1 MAAKPRKTNP
11 TLTSRITILEGLG
24 PKTAEA
30 FARLGVIT
38 LEDMFFLMPRR
49 YEDRRNPKPMD
60 SLVPGTTDCAVGM
73 VSELSYGY
81 GKTEAVISDSTGSA
95 NVIWFTEKIGTFLR
109 KGMRIA
115 VYGQLSDRYIVPS
128 FSHPEFEILKRGA
141 IPKLI
146 GKIFP
151 VYPGTADLTQR
162 VIIKFIDLALD
173 TCSEECLKEFL
184 PKKVLN
190 SYKMMSF
197 RDAVIQIHRP
207 SDELS
212 FIKARNRL
220 SFDEFYLLQTGI
232 IMRRNSRGGL
242 LQAQPLK
249 AGDKYRAFT
258 ENLPFALTKAQQQ
271 AGAEILS
278 DLAKPSPMNR
288 LLQGDVGSGKT
299 IVAVIAML
307 AACDSGAQSAF
318 MAPTEILAQQH
329 YINLCKLLEPLGLKV
344 ALLTGSLK
352 ESERKRILDEIY
364 CGIVNIVVGTHAVF
378 SEDVDFL
385 NLALVIVDEQH
396 RFGVLQ
402 RGALISKGKAPHVLA
417 MTATPIPRTL
427 ILSVYGDLGVS
438 VLNELPPGRQK
449 IRTISLTPAEFRK
462 VPKMI
467 RERVAKHEQVYWV
480 CPLIEEGE
488 RDLASVSD
496 TYNRLHELL
505 PEVRMEMLHGR
516 LSVDQKTQIMNDF
529 SAGKID
535 MLIATVVIEVGVDVP
550 NATLMVIE
558 DAGQFGLAQLHQL
571 RGRVGRGKAQSTCVL
586 LENPDITPEGRER
599 VAAMVRTTD
608 GFELAEQD
616 LRQRGPGE
624 LCGTRQH
631 GVTDFRVADLVRDE
645 KILMLARDLAQELM
659 TEDPA
664 LESEPKLKAEIL
676 RRLGG
681 VLELAATS

>member
-95 NVIWFTEKIGTFLR
+95 NIIWFTEKIGTFLR

-173 TCSEECLKEFL
+173 KYSEECLKEFL

-220 SFDEFYLLQTGI
+220 SFDEFYLLQTDNHAPQHS
-232 IMRRNSRGGL
+232 RRTTAGTDPNSWRQVQSFHGESALCPHESPAASRSRDTLGL
-242 LQAQPLK
+242 GQ
-249 AGDKYRAFT
+249 
-258 ENLPFALTKAQQQ
+258 ALT
-271 AGAEILS
+271 
-278 DLAKPSPMNR
+278 
-288 LLQGDVGSGKT
+288 
-299 IVAVIAML
+299 
-307 AACDSGAQSAF
+307 
-318 MAPTEILAQQH
+318 
-329 YINLCKLLEPLGLKV
+329 
-344 ALLTGSLK
+344 
-352 ESERKRILDEIY
+352 
-364 CGIVNIVVGTHAVF
+364 
-378 SEDVDFL
+378 
-385 NLALVIVDEQH
+385 DEQTPTRGRRLRENDCCGDSDVSGV
-396 RFGVLQ
+396 RFGSAIGVH
-402 RGALISKGKAPHVLA
+402 G
-417 MTATPIPRTL
+417 TD
-427 ILSVYGDLGVS
+427 GDS
-438 VLNELPPGRQK
+438 
-449 IRTISLTPAEFRK
+449 
-462 VPKMI
+462 
-467 RERVAKHEQVYWV
+467 
-480 CPLIEEGE
+480 C
-488 RDLASVSD
+488 
-496 TYNRLHELL
+496 
-505 PEVRMEMLHGR
+505 
-516 LSVDQKTQIMNDF
+516 
-529 SAGKID
+529 SA
-535 MLIATVVIEVGVDVP
+535 A
-550 NATLMVIE
+550 
-558 DAGQFGLAQLHQL
+558 LHQS
-571 RGRVGRGKAQSTCVL
+571 VQ
-586 LENPDITPEGRER
+586 
-599 VAAMVRTTD
+599 
-608 GFELAEQD
+608 
-616 LRQRGPGE
+616 
-624 LCGTRQH
+624 
-631 GVTDFRVADLVRDE
+631 VT
-645 KILMLARDLAQELM
+645 
-659 TEDPA
+659 
-664 LESEPKLKAEIL
+664 
-676 RRLGG
+676 
-681 VLELAATS
+681 